1 MKELSV
7 SNIQELSYT
16 SFLGLINQ
24 WNVPPGA
31 YETVNKWVKFSNM
44 NKNSHVLEIAT
55 TTGFS
60 LRESSFLSGC
70 SGVGIDISEES
81 IKQAR
86 LNKQKYLSSS
96 KIEYVVEDANKY
108 KTNKLFS
115 HVIIGAALRFFEE
128 PEKIIQK
135 CVNDFWRNQG
145 YLLSCEF
152 YVVDDIPQSLVKKAY
167 EVFGIKITQVPYKE
181 VMSVYEGLELIYEDR
196 KRPIPEIE
204 KELQYYC
211 KCTID
216 RVVQEKGIKDEDI
229 YQSLFDRLYLIK
241 KTSNN
246 LREYQNYNILVHRY
260 REDLF
265 PNRYVEL
272 F

>member
-1 MKELSV
+1 MKNLSV
-7 SNIQELSYT
+7 RGIKELSYT

-31 YETVNKWVKFSNM
+31 YETINKWVTFSNM
-44 NKNSHVLEIAT
+44 DKNSHLLEIAT

-60 LRESSFLSGC
+60 LREASILSGC
-70 SGVGIDISEES
+70 SGVGIDISEDS
-81 IKQAR
+81 IKTAK
-86 LNKQKYLSSS
+86 LNKERYQSNS
-96 KIEYVVEDANKY
+96 KIEYIVHDAYKY
-108 KTNKLFS
+108 VPKKPFS
-115 HVIIGAALRFFEE
+115 HVIIGAALRFFDE
-128 PEKIIQK
+128 PEKVIEK
-135 CVNDFWRNQG
+135 CVKDFWESEG

-152 YVVDDIPQSLVKKAY
+152 YIVEDIPQPLVEKAY
-167 EVFGIKITQVPYKE
+167 EVFGIHITQVPYKD

-196 KRPIPEIE
+196 KKPIPETE

-216 RVVQEKGIKDEDI
+216 RFVREKGIKDEGI
-229 YQSLFDRLYLIK
+229 YRALFDRLYLIK
-241 KTSNN
+241 KTSND
-246 LREYQNYNILVHRY
+246 LREFQNYNILVHRY
-260 REDLF
+260 RKDLF

>member
-1 MKELSV
+1 MKNLSV
-7 SNIQELSYT
+7 RHIKELSYT

-31 YETVNKWVKFSNM
+31 YETINKWVTFSNM
-44 NKNSHVLEIAT
+44 DKNSHVLEIAT

-60 LRESSFLSGC
+60 LRESSVLSGC
-70 SGVGIDISEES
+70 SGVGIDISEDS
-81 IKQAR
+81 IKAAQ
-86 LNKQKYLSSS
+86 LNKSKYLPDS
-96 KIEYVVEDANKY
+96 KIEYTVDDAYKY
-108 KTNKLFS
+108 LPDKPFS
-115 HVIIGAALRFFEE
+115 HVIIGAALRFFDE
-128 PEKIIQK
+128 PEKVIEK
-135 CVNDFWRNQG
+135 CVKDFWKSEG

-152 YVVDDIPQSLVKKAY
+152 YIVEDIPQSLVDKAY
-167 EVFGIKITQVPYKE
+167 EVFGIHITQVPYKE

-196 KRPIPEIE
+196 KKPIPETE
-204 KELQYYC
+204 EELQYYC

-216 RVVQEKGIKDEDI
+216 RVVQEKGIKDEEI
-229 YQSLFDRLYLIK
+229 YQALFDRLYLIK
-241 KTSNN
+241 KTSND

-260 REDLF
+260 RKNLF

>member
-1 MKELSV
+1 MKNLSV
-7 SNIQELSYT
+7 RYIKELSYT

-31 YETVNKWVKFSNM
+31 YETINKWVTFSNM
-44 NKNSHVLEIAT
+44 NKNSNVLEIAT

-60 LRESSFLSGC
+60 LREASILSGC

-81 IKQAR
+81 IKAAQ
-86 LNKQKYLSSS
+86 LNKSKYQPSS
-96 KIEYVVEDANKY
+96 KIEYIVDDAYKY
-108 KTNKLFS
+108 ATNRPFS
-115 HVIIGAALRFFEE
+115 HVIIGAALRFFDE
-128 PEKIIQK
+128 PEKIIEK
-135 CVNDFWRNQG
+135 CVKDFWESEG

-152 YVVDDIPQSLVKKAY
+152 YIVKDIPQSLVEKAY
-167 EVFGIKITQVPYKE
+167 EVFGIHITQVPYKD

-196 KRPIPEIE
+196 KKPIPETE

-216 RVVQEKGIKDEDI
+216 RVVQEKGIKEEGI
-229 YQSLFDRLYLIK
+229 YKALFDRLYLIK
-241 KTSNN
+241 KMSND

-260 REDLF
+260 RKDLF

>member
-1 MKELSV
+1 MKKLS
-7 SNIQELSYT
+7 SKYISELSYT

-31 YETVNKWVKFSNM
+31 YETVNRWVKFSDM
-44 NKNSHVLEIAT
+44 DSTSYVLEIAT

-60 LRESSFLSGC
+60 LREASSMSGC

-81 IKQAR
+81 IDQAR
-86 LNKQKYLSSS
+86 LNKEKYLPNSEV
-96 KIEYVVEDANKY
+96 KYIVKDANKY
-108 KTNKLFS
+108 KTNKHFS
-115 HVIIGAALRFFEE
+115 HIIIGAALRFFED
-128 PEKIIQK
+128 PEKVIRK
-135 CVNDFWRNQG
+135 CVRDFWDSQG

-152 YVVDDIPQSLVKKAY
+152 YVVNEIPKSLVNTAHD
-167 EVFGIKITQVPYKE
+167 VFGIEITKVPYKE
-181 VMSVYEGLELIYEDR
+181 VMSVYEGLELLYEDR
-196 KRPIPEIE
+196 KIPKPETK
-204 KELQYYC
+204 KELEYYC

-216 RVVQEKGIKDEDI
+216 RVTKELGVEDEEI
-229 YQSLFDRLYLIK
+229 YQTMFDRLYLIK
-241 KTSNN
+241 KTSND

-260 REDLF
+260 RKGLY